1 MICEE
6 MQSEY
11 FSFLTVTEIGAYLL
25 ENPYPTKH
33 YFAKGQQRE
42 TG

>member
-25 ENPYPTKH
+25 ENPYPTKQKKKKIDF
-33 YFAKGQQRE
+33 YWV
-42 TG
+42 